1 MEQTLFQP
9 GQYCGDYRIEQ
20 LLGAGGFAEVYRAR
34 CVKTHERVALK
45 VLHTRHSENASAKEK
60 MRAEAEF
67 LSSVSHMNLVR
78 VLGLGRHQGVMFMAM
93 EYLEGKTLRAWMAE
107 NGGRFPLMQA
117 LYVAREIADGLGA
130 AHELGVVHRDLK
142 PENVFVTNE
151 RKIKVL
157 DLGAAKFFGWNL
169 RSTAP
174 GRVIGT
180 PLYMAPEHVRGLKV
194 DGRADVYALGVLL
207 YEMIGGHFLSRH
219 RDAGMS
225 KYEAAMMQITV
236 MPVPLKTL
244 LFGCPDDVSDM
255 VAKAMEKDPGKRF
268 ESMSAFAKAIRDA
281 QKQLKKTWGL
291 KSTGQMSMPAPSSA
305 AETEPNISLEMP
317 EDDGEEDTTQKRR
330 KSEGARPVS
339 FVYEVD
345 SGEALTQEQKPSLSQ
360 AISAFVTG
368 AQRGRARRVARR
380 ALKRPSPVEPLRPMR
395 AEDMEPT
402 APMQMADF
410 SDSRLG
416 AALASEELVT
426 LPMQRLLVPQLP
438 EAMEEHAAE
447 QVRLHPTEPLPARET
462 EAQANVTEMSAA
474 GGPLAKTQRTPVR
487 VGPVGL
493 VFAAMAG
500 MVLMWAGPAAWEQF
514 VASGNVKREESA
526 PAASEAREQPPSKE
540 LSREPSVSPTGPAVS
555 FPVQEA
561 ERPMEAPKSTASS
574 EPKAAGTASMPKKK
588 KAAERAAPPKA
599 NAVKKA
605 ETSQK
610 FAPIFE

>member
-1 MEQTLFQP
+1 
-9 GQYCGDYRIEQ
+9 
-20 LLGAGGFAEVYRAR
+20 
-34 CVKTHERVALK
+34 
-45 VLHTRHSENASAKEK
+45 
-60 MRAEAEF
+60 
-67 LSSVSHMNLVR
+67 
-78 VLGLGRHQGVMFMAM
+78 
-93 EYLEGKTLRAWMAE
+93 
-107 NGGRFPLMQA
+107 
-117 LYVAREIADGLGA
+117 
-130 AHELGVVHRDLK
+130 
-142 PENVFVTNE
+142 
-151 RKIKVL
+151 
-157 DLGAAKFFGWNL
+157 
-169 RSTAP
+169 
-174 GRVIGT
+174 
-180 PLYMAPEHVRGLKV
+180 MAPEHVRGLKV

-291 KSTGQMSMPAPSSA
+291 KSTGQ
-305 AETEPNISLEMP
+305 
-317 EDDGEEDTTQKRR
+317 KRR

-380 ALKRPSPVEPLRPMR
+380 ALKRPSPAEPLRPMR
-395 AEDMEPT
+395 
-402 APMQMADF
+402 
-410 SDSRLG
+410 
-416 AALASEELVT
+416 
-426 LPMQRLLVPQLP
+426 
-438 EAMEEHAAE
+438 AAE

-474 GGPLAKTQRTPVR
+474 GGPLAKAQRTQVR

-500 MVLMWAGPAAWEQF
+500 MVLMWAGPASRRPRARLLCPRR
-514 VASGNVKREESA
+514 KRRLN
-526 PAASEAREQPPSKE
+526 ARRLPK
-540 LSREPSVSPTGPAVS
+540 PT
-555 FPVQEA
+555 
-561 ERPMEAPKSTASS
+561 R
-574 EPKAAGTASMPKKK
+574 
-588 KAAERAAPPKA
+588 
-599 NAVKKA
+599 
-605 ETSQK
+605 
-610 FAPIFE
+610 